1 MTVPAMNMQPRLNLA
16 QLLTGIA
23 VAPPIPITGLQTDS
37 RQLERGNVFLACQG
51 ATSHGLAFLDQAVA
65 AGAAAVVWD
74 GNPASFRDAMRSPLP
89 IIGVPG
95 LCNRLGDL
103 ANRWFDEP
111 SRYVKVSGITGTN
124 GKTTIAWLIAQCMR
138 RFERRCGY
146 IGTLGAT
153 LGDTRGGA
161 RSDARGNG
169 LTLSAGTAAMT
180 TPACIDLHRAIAD
193 FRSQGVEFLALEVS
207 SHALHQNR
215 IDGVH
220 FDSALFSNLSRDH
233 IDYHGSMHS
242 YGETKAAFLLRQDIR
257 HRLVNI
263 DSAFGRNLAARC
275 GDDVTVVTTDAPL
288 PRKPRSLVALVPRQ
302 PDEHGTVVNAETSW
316 GSTEFH
322 LPLVGRFNVGNAAL
336 VLGQLLG
343 WGVPIAE
350 AADALS
356 QATPPPGRMQRV
368 RVGREQSA
376 PAVYVDYAHTPAGLE
391 AVLQSLREH
400 CHGELWCVFGCGGD
414 RDRGKRPLMGEV
426 VTRLADHAVVTNDNP
441 RNEPPGEIIAETLAG
456 MDPRAQAIE
465 DRATAIAYAIDN
477 ASDRDVVLIAGKGHE
492 NYQLIG
498 GRRLP
503 FSDYQAAR
511 TSLEARRGAAA
522 GTQ

>member
-1 MTVPAMNMQPRLNLA
+1 MNLQPQFNLA

-65 AGAAAVVWD
+65 AGAAAVIWD
-74 GNPASFRDAMRSPLP
+74 GNPAHFRTAMRSPLP
-89 IIGVPG
+89 IVGVPG
-95 LCNRLGDL
+95 LCNRLGEL

-111 SRYVKVSGITGTN
+111 SRYVTVSGITGTN

-138 RFERRCGY
+138 RIERPCGY
-146 IGTLGAT
+146 IGTLGDT
-153 LGDTRGGA
+153 LGGA
-161 RSDARGNG
+161 RATSLPASADA
-169 LTLSAGTAAMT
+169 AAMT
-180 TPACIDLHRAIAD
+180 TPACIDLQRKIAD
-193 FRSQGVEFLALEVS
+193 FRTQGAGFLALEVS

-215 IDGVH
+215 IDGVR

-242 YGETKAAFLLRQDIR
+242 YGETKAAFLLRQDIP

-263 DSAFGRNLAARC
+263 DSTFGRNLAARC
-275 GDDVTVVTTDAPL
+275 GEDVIVVTTDAPL
-288 PRKPRSLVALVPRQ
+288 PRRPRSLVALLPRQ
-302 PDEHGTVVNAETSW
+302 PDELGTVVNAETSW
-316 GSTEFH
+316 GSTQFH

-343 WGVPIAE
+343 WGVSIAD

-368 RVGREQSA
+368 LAGSEQSA

-400 CHGELWCVFGCGGD
+400 CSGELWCVFGCGGD

-441 RNEPPGEIIAETLAG
+441 RNEPPGEIIAATLAG
-456 MDPRAQAIE
+456 MDRRAQAIE

-477 ASDRDVVLIAGKGHE
+477 AGDRDVVLIAGKGHE

-498 GRRLP
+498 SRRLP
-503 FSDYQAAR
+503 FSDYQVAC
-511 TSLEARRGAAA
+511 TILDARRAAA
-522 GTQ
+522 ADTQ

>member
-1 MTVPAMNMQPRLNLA
+1 MNLQPQLNLA

-37 RQLERGNVFLACQG
+37 RRIERGNVFLACQG
-51 ATSHGLAFLDQAVA
+51 ATAHGLAFMDQAVM
-65 AGAAAVVWD
+65 AGAAAIVWD
-74 GNPASFRDAMRSPLP
+74 GNPAAFRNAMKSPLP
-89 IIGVPG
+89 IVGVPG
-95 LCNRLGDL
+95 LGNRLGEL

-111 SRYVKVSGITGTN
+111 SRHVTVSGITGTN

-138 RFERRCGY
+138 RIKRQCGY
-146 IGTLGAT
+146 IGTLGDT
-153 LGDTRGGA
+153 LDGA
-161 RSDARGNG
+161 NGNP
-169 LTLSAGTAAMT
+169 LPASADSAAMT
-180 TPACIDLHRAIAD
+180 TPACIDLHGKIAG
-193 FRSQGVEFLALEVS
+193 FRVQGAGFLALEVS

-233 IDYHGSMHS
+233 IDYHGSMYS

-257 HRLVNI
+257 HRVVNI
-263 DSAFGRNLAARC
+263 DSTFGRNLAARC
-275 GDDVTVVTTDAPL
+275 GDDVTVVSTDAPL
-288 PRKPRSLVALVPRQ
+288 PRRARSQVTLTPLQ
-302 PDEHGTVVNAETSW
+302 TDGQGTVVNAETSW
-316 GSTEFH
+316 GSAEFH

-343 WGVPIAE
+343 WDVPIAD
-350 AADALS
+350 AAHALS

-368 RVGREQSA
+368 LVSREQA
-376 PAVYVDYAHTPAGLE
+376 GPAVYVDYAHTPAGLE

-400 CHGELWCVFGCGGD
+400 CGGELWCVFGCGGD

-441 RNEPPGEIIAETLAG
+441 RNEPPGEIIAATLAG
-456 MDPRAQAIE
+456 MDRRAQAIE

-477 ASDRDVVLIAGKGHE
+477 ASARDVVLIAGKGHE

-522 GTQ
+522 GKQ

>member
-1 MTVPAMNMQPRLNLA
+1 MTVPAMNLQPQLNLA
-16 QLLTGIA
+16 QLLAGIA
-23 VAPPIPITGLQTDS
+23 VAPPIPITGIQTDS
-37 RQLERGNVFLACQG
+37 RRLERGNVFLACQG
-51 ATSHGLAFLDQAVA
+51 ATSHGLSFLDQAVT

-74 GNPASFRDAMRSPLP
+74 GNPAAFRIAMKSPLP
-89 IIGVPG
+89 IVGVHG
-95 LCNRLGDL
+95 LGNRLGEL

-111 SRYVKVSGITGTN
+111 SRHVTVSGITGTN

-138 RFERRCGY
+138 HIERQCGY
-146 IGTLGAT
+146 IGTLGARMGDAP
-153 LGDTRGGA
+153 GDTRPVYT
-161 RSDARGNG
+161 DD
-169 LTLSAGTAAMT
+169 AAMT
-180 TPACIDLHRAIAD
+180 TPACIDLHRKIAA
-193 FRSQGVEFLALEVS
+193 FRAQGAEFLALEVS

-242 YGETKAAFLLRQDIR
+242 YGETKAAFLLRQDVR

-263 DSAFGRNLAARC
+263 DSTFGRNLAARC

-288 PRKPRSLVALVPRQ
+288 SRRSRSQVALIPRRT
-302 PDEHGTVVNAETSW
+302 DEQGTVVNAETSW

-343 WGVPIAE
+343 WGVPIAD
-350 AADALS
+350 ATGALS
-356 QATPPPGRMQRV
+356 HATPPPGRMQRV
-368 RVGREQSA
+368 WVGREQA
-376 PAVYVDYAHTPAGLE
+376 GPAVYVDYAHTPAGLE

-400 CHGELWCVFGCGGD
+400 CAEELWCVFGCGGD

-441 RNEPPGEIIAETLAG
+441 RNEPPGEIIAATLAG
-456 MDPRAQAIE
+456 MDGRAQAIE
-465 DRATAIAYAIDN
+465 DRATAIAYAIDK

-522 GTQ
+522 GKQ

>member
-1 MTVPAMNMQPRLNLA
+1 MTVPAMNLQPRLNLA
-16 QLLTGIA
+16 QLLSGIV
-23 VAPPIPITGLQTDS
+23 VAPPMPITGLQTDS

-74 GNPASFRDAMRSPLP
+74 GNPAYFRDAMRSPLP
-89 IIGVPG
+89 IVGVPG
-95 LCNRLGDL
+95 LCSRLGEL

-111 SRYVKVSGITGTN
+111 SRYVTVSGITGTN

-138 RFERRCGY
+138 RIERQCAY
-146 IGTLGAT
+146 IGTLGDNLA
-153 LGDTRGGA
+153 DTRSNA
-161 RSDARGNG
+161 R
-169 LTLSAGTAAMT
+169 LPESAGAAAMT
-180 TPACIDLHRAIAD
+180 TPACIDLQRKIAG
-193 FRSQGVEFLALEVS
+193 FRLQGAEFLALEVS

-215 IDGVH
+215 IDGVR

-233 IDYHGSMHS
+233 IDYHGSMHA
-242 YGETKAAFLLRQDIR
+242 YGETKAAFLLRPDIR

-263 DSAFGRNLAARC
+263 DSTFGRNLAARC

-288 PRKPRSLVALVPRQ
+288 PKRPRSLVALLPRQ
-302 PDEHGTVVNAETSW
+302 PDDQGTVVNAETSW

-336 VLGQLLG
+336 VFGQLLC
-343 WGVPIAE
+343 WGVSI
-350 AADALS
+350 ADAAGALS
-356 QATPPPGRMQRV
+356 LATPPPGRMQRV
-368 RVGREQSA
+368 LVDREQSA
-376 PAVYVDYAHTPAGLE
+376 PTVYVDYAHTPAGLE
-391 AVLQSLREH
+391 AVLHALRQH
-400 CHGELWCVFGCGGD
+400 CSGELWCVFGCGGD

-426 VTRLADHAVVTNDNP
+426 VTRLADHAVVTSDNP
-441 RNEPPGEIIAETLAG
+441 RNESPGEIIAETLAG
-456 MDPRAQAIE
+456 MDRRAQAIE
-465 DRATAIAYAIDN
+465 DRATAIAHAIDN

-511 TSLEARRGAAA
+511 KSLEARRTAAA